1 MATNPAAA
9 PRRTF
14 TQTLEAMRFGEL
26 SDELT
31 KKLRDLTLKVDDRK
45 RAGSLTLTIK
55 LKPGSGGQIELVD
68 DIKVTEPKADKGSTL
83 MFATPEGNLQR
94 NDPRQGELEGIRS
107 VATDEAPARR
117 VG

>member
-1 MATNPAAA
+1 MATTPAAV
-9 PRRTF
+9 PNRTF

-31 KKLRDLTLKVDDRK
+31 RHLRDLTLQVDDRK
-45 RAGSLTLTIK
+45 RPGTLVLTIK

-68 DIKVTEPKADKGSTL
+68 DIKVTAPKPEKGSTL
-83 MFATPEGNLQR
+83 MFAGPEGYLQR
-94 NDPRQGELEGIRS
+94 NDPRQRELDGIRS
-107 VATDEAPARR
+107 VNTDEAPARR